1 MFSHMRGYSL
11 DSDESLFP
19 DIGHIQPGSYR
30 ISAVD
35 NKTLQRIVAVAEV
48 HLSFNRSLKSSF
60 PLSLLLRSATIVWI
74 ATLFTDHA
82 QRHQNETIA
91 RIQVHIL
98 H

>member
-1 MFSHMRGYSL
+1 MKASFLMRSN
-11 DSDESLFP
+11 
-19 DIGHIQPGSYR
+19 R
-30 ISAVD
+30 IVTVG

-48 HLSFNRSLKSSF
+48 DLSFNRSLKGSF
-60 PLSLLLRSATIVWI
+60 PLSLLLRSATIVQI

-82 QRHQNETIA
+82 QRHQNETVA